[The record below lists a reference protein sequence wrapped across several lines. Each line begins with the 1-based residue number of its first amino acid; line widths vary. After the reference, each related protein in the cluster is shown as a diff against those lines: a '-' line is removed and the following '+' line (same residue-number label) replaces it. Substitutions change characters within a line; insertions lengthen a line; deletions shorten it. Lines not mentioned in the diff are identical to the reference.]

1 MLFYTISKEIIMEFK
16 PSKNLAEQI
25 AQYLSD
31 KIILFQLKPG
41 ERLIEEDLARDLG
54 VSRSPLREALRIL
67 EKKWL
72 VDLIPRREA
81 RVSVLNENLIVC
93 TGDILKEIYGLVARK
108 ATEFGTSEDR
118 DLISKKLAI
127 IEESAI
133 NNDRRG
139 YFDALI
145 EYEAASL
152 KAAKNIVL
160 NLLLRDLWPS
170 SRRVQFATLKLRTE
184 SLMEPVKLLQ
194 QVHRFFQEG
203 NGDKAAA
210 TIREL
215 IGNETRYGV
224 KYLPQFGAL

>member
-1 MLFYTISKEIIMEFK
+1 MEFK

-41 ERLIEEDLARDLG
+41 ERLIEEDLAGELG

-93 TGDILKEIYGLVARK
+93 TGYILREIYSLVARK
-108 ATEFGTSEDR
+108 AAEFGTPEDR
-118 DLISKKLAI
+118 ELISKKLALL
-127 IEESAI
+127 EEAS
-133 NNDRRG
+133 NSNDRRG
-139 YFDALI
+139 YFDALF

-152 KAAKNIVL
+152 KAAKNVVL

-170 SRRVQFATLKLRTE
+170 SRRVQFATIKLRTE
-184 SLMEPVKLLQ
+184 SLAEPVKLFK
-194 QVHRFFQEG
+194 QVHRFLQEG

-210 TIREL
+210 LMREM
-215 IGNETRYGV
+215 IENETHYGV
-224 KYLPQFGAL
+224 KYLPQFGSL

>member
-1 MLFYTISKEIIMEFK
+1 MDFK

-25 AQYLSD
+25 AQYLAD

-72 VDLIPRREA
+72 VELIPRREA
-81 RVSVLNENLIVC
+81 RVSVLNERLIIC

-108 ATEFGTSEDR
+108 SAEFGTEDEHRTMAKNLSMMEDCAR
-118 DLISKKLAI
+118 D
-127 IEESAI
+127 
-133 NNDRRG
+133 NDRRG

-145 EYEAASL
+145 DYEIACL
-152 KAAKNIVL
+152 KAAKNVVL
-160 NLLLRDLWPS
+160 NILLKDLWPS
-170 SRRVQFATLKLRTE
+170 SRRVQYASLKLRTE
-184 SLMEPVKLLQ
+184 SLLDTVALFRQAQ
-194 QVHRFFQEG
+194 QCIEEK

-210 TIREL
+210 IIREL
-215 IGNETRYGV
+215 IGSETRFSV
-224 KYLPQFGAL
+224 KYLPHFETL

>member
-1 MLFYTISKEIIMEFK
+1 MDFK

-25 AQYLSD
+25 AQYLAD

-72 VDLIPRREA
+72 VELIPRREA
-81 RVSVLNENLIVC
+81 RVSVLNEKVIIN

-108 ATEFGTSEDR
+108 AAEFGT
-118 DLISKKLAI
+118 
-127 IEESAI
+127 EEEYRQMAKNLSIMEENAK

-145 EYEAASL
+145 DYEIASL
-152 KAAKNIVL
+152 KAAKNVVL
-160 NLLLRDLWPS
+160 NILLKDLWPS
-170 SRRVQFATLKLRTE
+170 CRRVVYASSKLRTE
-184 SLMEPVKLLQ
+184 SLTEPVTLLKQAQ
-194 QVHRFFQEG
+194 QCMEEK
-203 NGDKAAA
+203 NGDRAAA
-210 TIREL
+210 IMREF
-215 IGNETRYGV
+215 IAKETQYSI
-224 KYLPQFGAL
+224 KYLPHFETL

>member
-1 MLFYTISKEIIMEFK
+1 MEFK

-25 AQYLSD
+25 AQYLCD

-93 TGDILKEIYGLVARK
+93 TGDILREIYSLVARK
-108 ATEFGTSEDR
+108 AAEFGTPEDR
-118 DLISKKLAI
+118 ELIAKKLAI
-127 IEESAI
+127 LDEAAN

-139 YFDALI
+139 YFDALF
-145 EYEAASL
+145 EYEASSL
-152 KAAKNIVL
+152 KAAKNVVL

-170 SRRVQFATLKLRTE
+170 SRRVQFATIKLRTE
-184 SLMEPVKLLQ
+184 SLVEPVKLFK
-194 QVHRFFQEG
+194 QVHRFLQEG

-210 TIREL
+210 LMREM
-215 IGNETRYGV
+215 IENETHYGV
-224 KYLPQFGAL
+224 KYLSQFGSL